1 MNENQTEDPAGRMIR
16 GVLVTVTHQIR
27 DVEIP
32 AADTLSG
39 LYEVIGAE
47 LVEKVSLPCDPALDM
62 WCDEEGLLARPALRN
77 PVAEY
82 IAGYWFTHP
91 TDDQAIALDPADLPL
106 YVGDVVFLGSRD
118 GVDGDEITDVPEG
131 FASVRQAAEVIAA
144 SLRGEIRT
152 AS

>member
-16 GVLVTVTHQIR
+16 GVLVTVTHQVR

-32 AADTLSG
+32 TADTLFG
-39 LYEVIGAE
+39 LYEVLGAE

-62 WCDEEGLLARPALRN
+62 WCDEEALFVEPAFRN

-91 TDDQAIALDPADLPL
+91 TDDQAVALDPGNLPI
-106 YVGDVVFLGSRD
+106 YVGDVVFLGSRH

-131 FASVRQAAEVIAA
+131 FATVRQAAEAIAA
-144 SLRGEIRT
+144 SLRGEIRS

>member
-1 MNENQTEDPAGRMIR
+1 MNENQIEGPAEQTIR

-32 AADTLSG
+32 TADTLSG

-47 LVEKVSLPCDPALDM
+47 MVEKVSLPCDPALDM
-62 WCDEEGLLARPALRN
+62 WCDEEGLLAWPAFRN

-91 TDDQAIALDPADLPL
+91 TDDQALALDPEALPI
-106 YVGDVVFLGSRD
+106 YVGDVVFLGSR
-118 GVDGDEITDVPEG
+118 GGEIADVPEG
-131 FASVRQAAEVIAA
+131 FAGVRQAAEVIAA
-144 SLRGEIRT
+144 GLRGEIRT

>member
-1 MNENQTEDPAGRMIR
+1 MNENQTEGPAGRVIR

-32 AADTLSG
+32 AVDTLSG

-47 LVEKVSLPCDPALDM
+47 MVEKVSLPCDPALDM
-62 WCDEEGLLARPALRN
+62 WCDEEGLLAWPVFRN

-82 IAGYWFTHP
+82 IAGYWLTHP
-91 TDDQAIALDPADLPL
+91 TDDQAIALDPADLPI
-106 YVGDVVFLGSRD
+106 YVGDVVFLGSRV
-118 GVDGDEITDVPEG
+118 GVDGVEIADVPEG
-131 FASVRQAAEVIAA
+131 FAGVRQAAEVIAA
-144 SLRGEIRT
+144 GLRGEIRT